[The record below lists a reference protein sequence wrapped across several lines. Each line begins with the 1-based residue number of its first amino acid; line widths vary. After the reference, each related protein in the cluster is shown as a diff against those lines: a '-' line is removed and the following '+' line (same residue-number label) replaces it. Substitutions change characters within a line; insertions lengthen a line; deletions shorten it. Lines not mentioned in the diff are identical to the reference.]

1 MADCEAH
8 KAWSVCYLVLNRKG
22 FLTPDLINSFFRSD
36 MKPDLDIE
44 TEFWEGRI
52 CPSRVMCERET
63 ELAEGPQVSRLLS
76 SAPHPTHSITLI
88 LW

>member
-1 MADCEAH
+1 
-8 KAWSVCYLVLNRKG
+8 
-22 FLTPDLINSFFRSD
+22 
-36 MKPDLDIE
+36 MKTDLDIQ

-52 CPSRVMCERET
+52 CPPWVMCERET
-63 ELAEGPQVSRLLS
+63 ELAERPQVSRSLS